1 MSGVPDPKRHAWRIN
16 DGEPTHGYGVICD
29 RCKIELVPCVDMVG
43 LAPQAALYVAGRG
56 ERYEPRKHGRCVA
69 ADVPATTGDGLA
81 AETLAAME
89 AAAVDVAEHGVR
101 SVADALAMADYLA
114 DSPDGDVE
122 WLMEHGCAVADHLR
136 REVRR
141 LTAALDGVRREERA
155 RCKRECMVIAGE
167 LSYDFRLRQGMH
179 AAERCAKAIGALPD
193 AATGS
198 AT

>member
-43 LAPQAALYVAGRG
+43 LAPQAALYVAGRS

-69 ADVPATTGDGLA
+69 PTGDGLA

-89 AAAVDVAEHGVR
+89 AAAVERRAHLVVR

-141 LTAALDGVRREERA
+141 LTAALDGVRREERE

-193 AATGS
+193 DATGS